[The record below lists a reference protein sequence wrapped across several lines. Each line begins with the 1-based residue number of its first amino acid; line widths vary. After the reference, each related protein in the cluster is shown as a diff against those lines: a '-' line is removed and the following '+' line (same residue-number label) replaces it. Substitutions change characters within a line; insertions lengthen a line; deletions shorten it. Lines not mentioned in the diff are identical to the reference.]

1 MLNEN
6 RGSTLEVVVSRMKA
20 RYNSLR
26 FLMVSATVPN
36 IHDIANWI
44 STNRVASVVCKVFKV
59 KQLSQEYTV
68 TRRAH
73 FSVW

>member
-6 RGSTLEVVVSRMKA
+6 RGSTLEVVISRMKA
-20 RYNSLR
+20 RNNSLR

-44 STNRVASVVCKVFKV
+44 STNRGANVVCKVLKV
-59 KQLSQEYTV
+59 RQLSQEFTA

>member
-6 RGSTLEVVVSRMKA
+6 RGSTLEVIISRMKA
-20 RYNSLR
+20 RNNSLR

-44 STNRVASVVCKVFKV
+44 STNREANVVCKVLKV
-59 KQLSQEYTV
+59 
-68 TRRAH
+68 R
-73 FSVW
+73 

>member
-6 RGSTLEVVVSRMKA
+6 RGSTLEVVISRMKA
-20 RYNSLR
+20 RNNSLR

-44 STNRVASVVCKVFKV
+44 STNRGANVVCKVLKV
-59 KQLSQEYTV
+59 RRLSQEFTV